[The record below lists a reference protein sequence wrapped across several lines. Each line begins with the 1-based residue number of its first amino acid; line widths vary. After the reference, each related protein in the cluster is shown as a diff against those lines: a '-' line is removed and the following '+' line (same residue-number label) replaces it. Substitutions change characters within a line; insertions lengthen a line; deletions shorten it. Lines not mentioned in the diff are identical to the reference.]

1 MKHVEKSHRL
11 RGECGLKGDYDLDQF
26 SVTQTIEKNIK
37 AESFLQWE
45 ALTPPIAVLLASSTS
60 IPSMHDVVSYI

>member
-45 ALTPPIAVLLASSTS
+45 AHSPIAVFLASSIS

>member
-45 ALTPPIAVLLASSTS
+45 ALTPP
-60 IPSMHDVVSYI
+60 

>member
-26 SVTQTIEKNIK
+26 SVIQTIKKNIK
-37 AESFLQWE
+37 AESFYDEKHSPPQSGSLGLQHQYTIY
-45 ALTPPIAVLLASSTS
+45 A
-60 IPSMHDVVSYI
+60 